1 MKFAFLIVSVFFISM
16 AARSRELSYKEKMS
30 VLAIKKHLV
39 LKDYFVEQIDPQS
52 LPLNE
57 YISFKVLKQSCVP
70 VSSALEKIAQSDDE
84 LADQSKKLRVFY
96 EGCMEGTLGLG
107 SMYQKYLK

>member
-39 LKDYFVEQIDPQS
+39 LKDYFVDQIDPQA

-57 YISFKVLKQSCVP
+57 YISFKVLEQSCTP
-70 VSSALEKIAQSDDE
+70 VSQALEKIGQGDE
-84 LADQSKKLRVFY
+84 EMRDQSKKLRLFY

-107 SMYQKYLK
+107 SMYQKHLK